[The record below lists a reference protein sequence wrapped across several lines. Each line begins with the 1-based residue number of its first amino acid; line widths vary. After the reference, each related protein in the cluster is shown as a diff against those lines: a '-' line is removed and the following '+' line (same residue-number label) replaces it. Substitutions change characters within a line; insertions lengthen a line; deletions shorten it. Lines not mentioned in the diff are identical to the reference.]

1 MNSTIQ
7 TTYKVSNTHEIS
19 VDYQG
24 ANYLIIYG
32 KHINGW
38 FIACPNWQF
47 CTEAASPDDV
57 FYNTEKL
64 SRVIED
70 EQTACAIAE
79 AIKEHFNN
87 AVKEIG
93 GFRYA

>member
-1 MNSTIQ
+1 MSAIIK
-7 TTYKVSNTHEIS
+7 TTYAVSNTYEIS

-64 SRVIED
+64 TRVIGD
-70 EQTACAIAE
+70 TKTANAIAG
-79 AIKEHFNN
+79 
-87 AVKEIG
+87 AVRDHHRIISN
-93 GFRYA
+93 